1 MPGGFKIPNTVS
13 SSLVDVFKKYGADL
27 KKLVSVSV
35 SEEVASCLYSADLIP
50 FPVLGKLQATGL
62 SPYEK
67 ASILFDEVQRSISG
81 TNMMEKFRSLCK
93 ILKKQCCKNVEQIVL
108 KMEKEAGMPPEE

>member
-13 SSLVDVFKKYGADL
+13 SSLVDVFKKHSADL
-27 KKLVSVSV
+27 KELVSVP
-35 SEEVASCLYSADLIP
+35 EIVANHLFSAGLIP
-50 FPVLGKLQATGL
+50 FSVLGKLQATGF

-81 TNMMEKFRSLCK
+81 INVMEKFSSLCK
-93 ILKKQCCKNVEQIVL
+93 ILKKQCSKNVEQIVI
-108 KMEKEAGMPPEE
+108 KMENEAGMLPEE